1 MIGSPDSQSF
11 RTGSAARFWCC
22 WALCITIFLWPRIN
36 GHQPHRRG
44 LTPAGPGQH
53 HVPWRRSGGDQ
64 RRQLEPPGR
73 AIVGWKMVAVNAVNR
88 CKSLLLTPSRFV
100 RRRSFWWYLYACICR
115 NESSKGPARVV
126 NLCTATGC
134 NRFACRNSHSCWP
147 EKHGNDC
154 LRRQSIGDDAW
165 SPNQWLVQQRN
176 SRHPHQ
182 SPAKP
187 PLSDQDAH
195 GISGPCKGSFG
206 ACFLRR

>member
-1 MIGSPDSQSF
+1 MLVSLANQSPINCDTGFYNRRCWNIRALFISFIILRLAIMIGSPDSQSF

-53 HVPWRRSGGDQ
+53 HMPWRRSGGDQ

-100 RRRSFWWYLYACICR
+100 RRRSFWW
-115 NESSKGPARVV
+115 
-126 NLCTATGC
+126 
-134 NRFACRNSHSCWP
+134 
-147 EKHGNDC
+147 
-154 LRRQSIGDDAW
+154 
-165 SPNQWLVQQRN
+165 
-176 SRHPHQ
+176 
-182 SPAKP
+182 
-187 PLSDQDAH
+187 
-195 GISGPCKGSFG
+195 
-206 ACFLRR
+206 